1 MPNRSLRRRPV
12 PSALPKYN
20 FELIMKILR
29 NIALAS
35 AVCCVCLSS
44 CLGDNDED
52 YTQWRED
59 NEAWLAQQVEV
70 KDAQGNPYYEVV
82 TATQWAPG
90 LSVLM
95 HWHNDRA
102 LTQNA
107 LKPMATS
114 TVSIKYHVSLY
125 DGTPVDSSYNRK
137 DSVLTGQPGG
147 YIPGWTIAVTN
158 MHVGD
163 SCTVIMPPATA
174 YQNVKNGAV
183 KPYSALVYQ
192 LKLQAVD
199 AYEIPD

>member
-1 MPNRSLRRRPV
+1 
-12 PSALPKYN
+12 
-20 FELIMKILR
+20 MKILR
-29 NIALAS
+29 NIALL
-35 AVCCVCLSS
+35 AVGCSFCLTS

-52 YTQWRED
+52 YTQWRKD
-59 NEAWLAQQVEV
+59 NEAWLAQQADL
-70 KDAQGNPYYEVV
+70 KDAQGQPYFETV

-102 LTQNA
+102 LTQAN

-114 TVSIKYHVSLY
+114 TASVKYRVTLY
-125 DGTPVDSSYNRK
+125 DGEAVDSSYNRK

-163 SCTVIMPPATA
+163 SCTIIMPAAAA
-174 YQNVKNGAV
+174 YQNVKNGKV
-183 KPYSALVYQ
+183 KPYSALIYDMK
-192 LKLQAVD
+192 LKAVD